1 MDEAE
6 QIFRRLNVKNRAALL
21 GCFKRALEAENSAKK
36 SPDPIRQPDYGSEN
50 TEKTPGR
57 ALNQDSRN
65 SLKLFETSNTG
76 KFYDFKEGRLG

>member
-21 GCFKRALEAENSAKK
+21 GCFKRALETENSVKK
-36 SPDPIRQPDYGSEN
+36 SPDPIRQPDYGPEN

-57 ALNQDSRN
+57 APTQN
-65 SLKLFETSNTG
+65 SLKLFETSNSG